1 MAKSEQTGN
10 KSSTATL
17 SKRKCFVCGKFIETN
32 KIRTIKAFVPV
43 AGNPFRS
50 TQQTH
55 HYCADCY
62 NKATSNK

>member
-1 MAKSEQTGN
+1 
-10 KSSTATL
+10 
-17 SKRKCFVCGKFIETN
+17 
-32 KIRTIKAFVPV
+32 VPV